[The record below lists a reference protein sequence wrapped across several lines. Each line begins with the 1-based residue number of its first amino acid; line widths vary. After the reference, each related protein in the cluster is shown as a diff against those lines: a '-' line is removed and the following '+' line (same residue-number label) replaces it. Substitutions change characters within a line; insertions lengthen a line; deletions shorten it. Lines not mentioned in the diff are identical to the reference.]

1 MFVRKQEKHLFLIQK
16 VVFFV
21 NVNKLQNSVTN
32 FHDDHLNYKTLTKR
46 FEGKLPIILLYNTYQ
61 IKFVFTPNQEK
72 ERSRGV
78 EVVSLKGALTIVF
91 RP

>member
-1 MFVRKQEKHLFLIQK
+1 MTLLQLRFLLTFFVL
-16 VVFFV
+16 VFFV
-21 NVNKLQNSVTN
+21 NGNKLQNSVTKLRN
-32 FHDDHLNYKTLTKR
+32 DHLNYKTLTKR

-61 IKFVFTPNQEK
+61 ITFVFTPNQEK